1 MSGLLLWLTIRI
13 LLTLSWSIRKM
24 SNIQKNIELCLRL
37 AVSYISVR
45 NTPQQQ
51 LVLERIDS
59 TAHVESSG
67 SRADILSVRR
77 F

>member
-24 SNIQKNIELCLRL
+24 SNIQNNIELCLRL

-51 LVLERIDS
+51 LVPERIDS
-59 TAHVESSG
+59 TARVESSG

-77 F
+77 S